1 MNEASDPLY
10 ILSSNG
16 KKEVARGLHVK
27 FALDEQDMVE
37 GFMQVLGECCEQR
50 QYDLCIELH
59 VPDRHV
65 QSFVIGIR
73 DCLRAIR
80 KELDNLHG

>member
-16 KKEVARGLHVK
+16 KSETLRGLHVK
-27 FALDEQDMVE
+27 FALTEQDMVD
-37 GFMQVLGECCEQR
+37 GLMQVLGECIEVR
-50 QYDLCIELH
+50 QYDYCIEVH
-59 VPDRHV
+59 VADRHMQNV
-65 QSFVIGIR
+65 VTGLR
-73 DCLRAIR
+73 DCLRAVR